1 MKNDVR
7 KNIWMRTCTTKKQIK
22 MQIHKRILTYDTNKN
37 IDEIT
42 GRYKYFARRKKPT

>member
-7 KNIWMRTCTTKKQIK
+7 KNIWN
-22 MQIHKRILTYDTNKN
+22 KRILTYDTNKN